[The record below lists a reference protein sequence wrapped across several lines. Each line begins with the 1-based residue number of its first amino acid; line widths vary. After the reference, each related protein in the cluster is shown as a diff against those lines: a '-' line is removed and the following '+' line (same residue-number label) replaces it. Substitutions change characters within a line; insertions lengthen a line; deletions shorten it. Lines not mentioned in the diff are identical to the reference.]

1 MFHKKFMKKLESAL
15 NKLEG
20 LIGIARK
27 AGFVIVGG
35 DNLSTYTKKLYLVII
50 DKTAGTSLKRQMGYV
65 AKDRQIPLYE
75 TENLGSIV
83 GIGLLKGGRSIKYK
97 VLLNIVLGWIATP
110 LIAGLTAYILLFVVG
125 NIFQLQVCG

>member
-83 GIGLLKGGRSIKYK
+83 GIESCKAIGLKNKALSDQIERCLKGE
-97 VLLNIVLGWIATP
+97 
-110 LIAGLTAYILLFVVG
+110 
-125 NIFQLQVCG
+125 